1 MLNAFQQ
8 HAHWACTSSRFTV
21 ELLLK
26 HGSNFGLLF
35 FLNAPEWVGN
45 CRNQQARV
53 YCLNHWT
60 MDEPW
65 TNATLIC
72 NNLTCWVQ
80 GVRYTSFFISTAGGQ
95 GTRHLVLYQ
104 PSPLI
109 HSATSYCCQT
119 GGLPQL
125 TGKNFVNRDPLV
137 QTTVYHFRDEYFHSV
152 SCMGTQPT
160 QTTIKLP
167 QTEHEGW
174 LLGWVK
180 RHF

>member
-1 MLNAFQQ
+1 
-8 HAHWACTSSRFTV
+8 
-21 ELLLK
+21 
-26 HGSNFGLLF
+26 
-35 FLNAPEWVGN
+35 
-45 CRNQQARV
+45 
-53 YCLNHWT
+53 
-60 MDEPW
+60 
-65 TNATLIC
+65 
-72 NNLTCWVQ
+72 
-80 GVRYTSFFISTAGGQ
+80 VRYTSFFISTAGGQ